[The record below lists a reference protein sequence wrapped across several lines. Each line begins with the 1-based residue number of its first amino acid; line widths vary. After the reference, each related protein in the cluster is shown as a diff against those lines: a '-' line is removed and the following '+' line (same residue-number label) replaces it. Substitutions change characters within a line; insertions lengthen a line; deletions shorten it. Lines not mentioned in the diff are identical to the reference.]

1 MKPIHVRLGTPV
13 APALTFLYVARS
25 PAKFLR
31 NWHSVLR
38 LEGKRERAHAL
49 VSCTPNNARAFFY
62 FVVTRRGGTRMR
74 LDQRFKRYRFS
85 QLTGRAA
92 SAVFISVMREP
103 ISEHS
108 ARTKIRPQS
117 LLLLFS
123 FFNIL
128 DGFMHHFLRIL
139 ERCNVS
145 KNNGSYIYLPSDFTN
160 VIVPKYDRTFLFLF
174 SFFCF
179 FRPRELFCLRYSHYG
194 TLSITITFII

>member
-1 MKPIHVRLGTPV
+1 MQPIHVRLGTPV

-38 LEGKRERAHAL
+38 LEGKRWTRARAHAL
-49 VSCTPNNARAFFY
+49 VSCTANNARAFFY
-62 FVVTRRGGTRMR
+62 FVVKRRRGTRMR
-74 LDQRFKRYRFS
+74 FDQRSKRYRFS

-92 SAVFISVMREP
+92 STVFISVMREP
-103 ISEHS
+103 IYEHS

-117 LLLLFS
+117 LPFLFS

-145 KNNGSYIYLPSDFTN
+145 KNNGSYIYACLPIS
-160 VIVPKYDRTFLFLF
+160 RTSLFR
-174 SFFCF
+174 STIERSF
-179 FRPRELFCLRYSHYG
+179 FRPRELFYPP
-194 TLSITITFII
+194 